1 MSRVTQLPRRR
12 SVSQSWAFLPSQN
25 LHCLCWILH
34 NVVTATYIF
43 KSSSI
48 SLPLVTSF
56 QLASLTFMINCVP
69 GPLGKFDFIVQMQN
83 CFTVK
88 AATKKKK
95 NKERG

>member
-1 MSRVTQLPRRR
+1 
-12 SVSQSWAFLPSQN
+12 
-25 LHCLCWILH
+25 
-34 NVVTATYIF
+34 
-43 KSSSI
+43 
-48 SLPLVTSF
+48 
-56 QLASLTFMINCVP
+56 MINGVP